1 MWTESFARFVLPAR
15 RYPSFW
21 RLAGGSVV
29 ILVVYTATIAAM
41 MVGITAILGPDRG
54 TAWLGDLV
62 SGTTPYAVL
71 VLLATFAGM
80 FAGPLIAVR
89 WLHHASPATLFGARP
104 VATFA
109 AAATITALVFLATIL
124 LPAPFDAVRQTPTG
138 TFLLYLVPALAGILL
153 QTGAEELVFRGY
165 LQPQLAA
172 RFDSPLVWMVAPAL
186 VFGLLHYDPAS
197 TGDNAPWIVGA
208 AVLFGLVAADLTR
221 VTGGIG
227 AAWGVH
233 FVNNASAIL
242 ILALDGSLSGLAL
255 WRTPFGA
262 DDVATLPPMLLH
274 DMLVT
279 VIVWACI
286 RLWLARG
293 DRTARG

>member
-1 MWTESFARFVLPAR
+1 MWTESFARFVAPAR
-15 RYPSFW
+15 RYPSLW
-21 RLAGGSVV
+21 RLIGGLIV

-41 MVGITAILGPDRG
+41 MLGVTAILGPERG
-54 TAWLGDLV
+54 ATWLGGLV
-62 SGTTPYAVL
+62 TGATPGAVL
-71 VLLATFAGM
+71 FLLATFAGM
-80 FAGPLIAVR
+80 FAGPLLALR
-89 WLHHASPATLFGARP
+89 WLHHAGAATLVGARP
-104 VATFA
+104 VATFVT
-109 AAATITALVFLATIL
+109 AATITALVFLATLL

-172 RFDSPLVWMVAPAL
+172 RFDSPLVWMLAPAL
-186 VFGLLHYDPAS
+186 IFGMLHYDPA
-197 TGDNAPWIVGA
+197 TAGANTPWIVAA

-242 ILALDGSLSGLAL
+242 ILALEGSLSGLAL

-262 DDVATLPPMLLH
+262 DDAATLPSMVVH

-279 VIVWACI
+279 VIVWASI

-293 DRTARG
+293 DRTARD